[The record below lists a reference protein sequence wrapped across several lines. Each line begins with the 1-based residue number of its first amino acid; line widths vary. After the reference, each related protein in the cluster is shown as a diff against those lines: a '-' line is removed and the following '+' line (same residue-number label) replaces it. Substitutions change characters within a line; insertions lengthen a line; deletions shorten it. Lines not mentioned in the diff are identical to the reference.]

1 MSMRNRIHGTRRLAI
16 GLALAGALLAPL
28 HAAAQSQL
36 DVAQAQAFLG
46 SWVINMETDFG
57 PMVINMTIDDRSGKV
72 GASVGSPEMG
82 GTLEVT
88 DITREGEN
96 LVLKYDIDAQGQ
108 MIDVSM
114 SLAPAG
120 ENLDTVISAAGG
132 QFTTTAVATRAQ
144 G

>member
-1 MSMRNRIHGTRRLAI
+1 M
-16 GLALAGALLAPL
+16 
-28 HAAAQSQL
+28 Q
-36 DVAQAQAFLG
+36 
-46 SWVINMETDFG
+46 TDFG

-120 ENLDTVISAAGG
+120 ENLNTVITAAGG
-132 QFTTTAVATRAQ
+132 QFSTTAVATRTQ

>member
-1 MSMRNRIHGTRRLAI
+1 MNAALIVTRRLA
-16 GLALAGALLAPL
+16 GLALVAALVAPQQ
-28 HAAAQSQL
+28 AAAQSQL
-36 DVAQAQAFLG
+36 DVSQAQAFLG
-46 SWVINMETDFG
+46 SWVINMDTDFG
-57 PMVINMTIDDRSGKV
+57 PMVISMTIDDRSGKV

-120 ENLDTVISAAGG
+120 ENLDTVIEAAGG
-132 QFTTTAVATRAQ
+132 QFMTTALATRAQ
-144 G
+144 S

>member
-1 MSMRNRIHGTRRLAI
+1 MSNTILVTRRLAM

-28 HAAAQSQL
+28 QASAQSQL
-36 DVAQAQAFLG
+36 DVSQAQSFLG
-46 SWVINMETDFG
+46 SWVINMQTDFG

-72 GASVGSPEMG
+72 GANVGSPEMG
-82 GTLEVT
+82 GNLEVT

-120 ENLDTVISAAGG
+120 ENLNASISAAGG
-132 QFTTTAVATRAQ
+132 QFSTTAVATRAQ